1 MRLTKQKQKFTL
13 IRPCVTL
20 SIDGIL
26 YSNKKKDKDI
36 KKLTI
41 RMRENRNMA
50 EKVCPQCGAPIEE
63 NAVTC
68 RYCRASFVNGEE
80 SPERVQGEV
89 IYQQPEEE
97 EADVNANKIYA
108 VLSYLGILVL
118 IPLFASPNSE
128 FARYH
133 ANQGLV
139 LLLTNIL
146 FGVFRLITGGS
157 ILLTLAYFIISM
169 MLFVFS
175 ILGIIA
181 AARGEKKPLPIIGGI
196 QILK

>member
-1 MRLTKQKQKFTL
+1 MRLTKQKQKFTF
-13 IRPCVTL
+13 IRPSVTL

-41 RMRENRNMA
+41 RMRENRNME

-68 RYCRASFVNGEE
+68 RYCRASFVNEE
-80 SPERVQGEV
+80 EMPERVRGEV